1 MKKIKIACVNGVNL
15 NMLGMRETSVYGEK
29 SLNEINAEIKE
40 FCDKAG
46 VEVEFYQSNVE
57 GELCE
62 YIQKTNADG
71 VVLNAG
77 AYTHYS
83 IALRD
88 AISARKDLKVV
99 EVHISNLF
107 AREEFRQ
114 KSMIAPVCAGSVIGF
129 GEKGYLIAVQS
140 FLI

>member
-1 MKKIKIACVNGVNL
+1 MKIAYVNGVNL
-15 NMLGMRETSVYGEK
+15 NMLGMREPEVYGTD
-29 SLNEINAEIKE
+29 SLEQINAKIKD
-40 FCDKAG
+40 FCGKNG
-46 VEVEFYQSNVE
+46 VECEFFQSNIE

-62 YIQKTNADG
+62 YLQTVKADG

-88 AISARKDLKVV
+88 AIASRPNLKVV
-99 EVHISNLF
+99 EMHISNVF

-114 KSMIAPVCAGSVIGF
+114 KSVIAPVCAGSVIGF
-129 GEKGYLIAVQS
+129 GEKGYIIATQS

>member
-1 MKKIKIACVNGVNL
+1 MKRLKIAVANGVNL
-15 NMLGMRETSVYGEK
+15 NMLGMREKEVYGEK
-29 SLNEINAEIKE
+29 TLLEINAEIKA
-40 FCDKAG
+40 FCDKSGAD
-46 VEVEFYQSNVE
+46 VEFFQSNIE

-62 YIQKTNADG
+62 FIQKTNADG

-88 AISARKDLKVV
+88 AISSRSGLKVI
-99 EVHISNLF
+99 EVHISNVF

-114 KSMIAPVCAGSVIGF
+114 KSVIAPVCAGTVVGF
-129 GEKGYLIAVQS
+129 GEKGYLLAIQS

>member
-1 MKKIKIACVNGVNL
+1 MKRVKIAVANGVNL
-15 NMLGMRETSVYGEK
+15 NMLGMREKEVYGEK
-29 SLNEINAEIKE
+29 TLLEINAEIKA
-40 FCDKAG
+40 FCDKSG
-46 VEVEFYQSNVE
+46 VDVEFFQSNIE

-62 YIQKTNADG
+62 FIQKTNADG

-88 AISARKDLKVV
+88 AISSRSGLKVI
-99 EVHISNLF
+99 EVHISNVF

-114 KSMIAPVCAGSVIGF
+114 KSVIAPVCAGTVVGF
-129 GEKGYLIAVQS
+129 GEKGYLLAIQS

>member
-1 MKKIKIACVNGVNL
+1 MKRLKIAVANGVNL
-15 NMLGMRETSVYGEK
+15 NMLGMREKEVYGEK
-29 SLNEINAEIKE
+29 TLLEINAEIKA
-40 FCDKAG
+40 FCDKSG
-46 VEVEFYQSNVE
+46 VDVEFFQSNIE

-62 YIQKTNADG
+62 FIQKTNADV

-88 AISARKDLKVV
+88 AISSRSGLKVI
-99 EVHISNLF
+99 EVHISNVF

-114 KSMIAPVCAGSVIGF
+114 KSVIAPVCAGTVVGF
-129 GEKGYLIAVQS
+129 GEKGYLLAIQS

>member
-1 MKKIKIACVNGVNL
+1 MKIACVNGVNL
-15 NMLGMRETSVYGEK
+15 NMLGTREPEVYGEK
-29 SLNEINAEIKE
+29 NLEQINGEIKS
-40 FCDKAG
+40 FCEARG
-46 VEVEFYQSNVE
+46 VKVEFFQSNIE

-62 YIQKTNADG
+62 YLQKVKADG

-88 AISARKDLKVV
+88 AIASRPDLKVV
-99 EVHISNLF
+99 EVHLSNLF

-114 KSMIAPVCAGSVIGF
+114 KSVIAPVCCGSIIGF
-129 GEKGYLIAVQS
+129 GEKSYLIAVQS

>member
-1 MKKIKIACVNGVNL
+1 MKRLKIAVANGVNL
-15 NMLGMRETSVYGEK
+15 NMLGMREKEVYGEK
-29 SLNEINAEIKE
+29 TLLEINAEIKA
-40 FCDKAG
+40 FCDKSG
-46 VEVEFYQSNVE
+46 VDVEFFQSNIE

-62 YIQKTNADG
+62 FIQKTNADG

-88 AISARKDLKVV
+88 AISSRSGLKVI
-99 EVHISNLF
+99 EVHISNVF

-114 KSMIAPVCAGSVIGF
+114 KSVIAPVCAGTVVGF
-129 GEKGYLIAVQS
+129 GEKGYLLAIQS